1 MSRASEK
8 PKRQSLFTAFGGER
22 RIASG
27 ELLEVARA
35 CKAYVDGGGEGRVVI
50 FDDSS
55 GRLVELSLRGSPE
68 DVEERARAA
77 AREPGG
83 NGGRPRGRGRPKL
96 GVVAKEVTLLP
107 RHWAWL
113 AAQRGSA
120 SATLRRLI
128 DEARRTHEGRD
139 RVRRAQDAAYRF
151 MSVKLGNEP
160 GYEEAMRALYACNE
174 ERFRAEA
181 DGWPEDL
188 RTYCE
193 RLAANA
199 FREATPSEE

>member
-1 MSRASEK
+1 
-8 PKRQSLFTAFGGER
+8 
-22 RIASG
+22 
-27 ELLEVARA
+27 
-35 CKAYVDGGGEGRVVI
+35 
-50 FDDSS
+50 
-55 GRLVELSLRGSPE
+55 
-68 DVEERARAA
+68 
-77 AREPGG
+77 
-83 NGGRPRGRGRPKL
+83 
-96 GVVAKEVTLLP
+96 VVAKEVTLLP

-128 DEARRTHEGRD
+128 DEARRTHEQRD

-181 DGWPEDL
+181 EAWPEDL
-188 RTYCE
+188 RAYCE
-193 RLAANA
+193 RLAADA
-199 FREATPSEE
+199 FREGTPPREDTPPEEE

>member
-1 MSRASEK
+1 MSEERERSEGK
-8 PKRQSLFTAFGGER
+8 PRFTAFGGER

-27 ELLEVARA
+27 DLAEVARA
-35 CKAYVDGGGEGRVVI
+35 CKAYVDGGGDGRVVI
-50 FDDSS
+50 FDDDT
-55 GRLVELSLRGSPE
+55 GRLVDLSLRGTPE
-68 DVEERARAA
+68 EVAERARTADK
-77 AREPGG
+77 EPGG
-83 NGGRPRGRGRPKL
+83 NGRTARGRGRPKL

-160 GYEEAMRALYACNE
+160 GYEEAMRALYSCNR
-174 ERFRAEA
+174 ERFEAESE
-181 DGWPEDL
+181 GWPDDL
-188 RTYCE
+188 REYCA
-193 RLAANA
+193 RLAADA
-199 FREATPSEE
+199 FSSGH